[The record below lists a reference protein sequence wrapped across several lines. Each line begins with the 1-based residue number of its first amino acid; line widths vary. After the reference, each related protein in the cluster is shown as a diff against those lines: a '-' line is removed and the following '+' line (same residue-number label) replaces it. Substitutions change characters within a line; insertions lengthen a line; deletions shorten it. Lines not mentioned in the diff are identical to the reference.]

1 MSTIGSVDTKRC
13 QQWDGS
19 KTMKLSRPGT
29 CKLAARRF
37 VSSPRSPKALA
48 AWLENL
54 GSLRLCG
61 LGFGWTRPFSRASM
75 TPTEAKI
82 EILKE
87 WDRWIGTQPGLAN
100 PTGRDAFK
108 FFLDLRSSNS
118 ALLDFGSVEDKW
130 QVIHGWLLSAGRVTD

>member
-1 MSTIGSVDTKRC
+1 
-13 QQWDGS
+13 
-19 KTMKLSRPGT
+19 
-29 CKLAARRF
+29 
-37 VSSPRSPKALA
+37 
-48 AWLENL
+48 
-54 GSLRLCG
+54 
-61 LGFGWTRPFSRASM
+61 M

-82 EILKE
+82 GILKE